1 MLIETLLLSAREI
14 RRNFLRSALTMLG
27 IIIGVAA
34 VIAMVTLGG
43 GAQQKVSSDIS
54 SLGKNLLM
62 VMPGARQRGPSA
74 GVTAFKQAD
83 ATALE
88 RNVAGLDV
96 VAPMAS
102 KSVRAVFANANW
114 TTTVS
119 GVTDAYLTVRQWP
132 VASGRAFD
140 EAEERAG
147 RAVCVIGETVH
158 KNLFGTQDP
167 IGSRL
172 RLGPSSCEVIGVLQ
186 GKGSSTFGQD
196 QDDTVLMP
204 LLAFQRRISGTEDI
218 SVIFLSASSAGSI
231 DKVKAEA
238 TALLQQRRHITQG
251 KVDDFQ
257 VQDMRE
263 IAALVEGTTALLT
276 AFLGAVAAISLL
288 VGGIGI
294 MNIMLV
300 SVTERTREI
309 GIRLAIG
316 AFERDVLMQFLVEAG
331 ALSLAGGLVGIVLG
345 LGISAVVAS
354 AVSIPFVINL
364 PIIGI
369 AFIFSAMVGVVF
381 GYFPARNAA
390 RLDPIDALRFE

>member
-1 MLIETLLLSAREI
+1 MLIETLILAAREI

-43 GAQQKVSSDIS
+43 GAQQKVSADIS
-54 SLGKNLLM
+54 GLGKNLLM
-62 VMPGARQRGPSA
+62 VFPGARQRGPTA
-74 GVTAFKQAD
+74 GAPNFKAAD
-83 ATALE
+83 ADALA
-88 RNVAGLDV
+88 RNVAGLDA

-102 KSVRAVFANANW
+102 SPVRAVYANDNW

-119 GVTDAYLTVRQWP
+119 GATDAYFKVRQWR
-132 VASGRAFD
+132 VSTGRLFD
-140 EAEERAG
+140 EAEIRAG
-147 RAVCVIGETVH
+147 RTVCVIGETVH
-158 KNLFGTQDP
+158 RKLYGLQDP
-167 IGSRL
+167 IGTRL
-172 RLGPSSCEVIGVLQ
+172 RLGASSCQVIGVLE

-196 QDDTVLMP
+196 QDDVVIMP
-204 LLAFQRRISGTEDI
+204 LLAFQRRISGTDDI
-218 SVIFLSASSAGSI
+218 SVIFLSASDGSSI
-231 DKVKAEA
+231 DKVKAAA

-251 KVDDFQ
+251 KTDDFQ

-263 IAALVEGTTALLT
+263 IAALVAGTTAMLT

-316 AFERDVLMQFLVEAG
+316 AYEREVLLQFLVEAG
-331 ALSLAGGLVGIVLG
+331 ALSLAGGIVGIILG
-345 LGISAVVAS
+345 LIISALVAS
-354 AVSIPFVINL
+354 LVAIPFVLNL
-364 PIIGI
+364 PIIAI
-369 AFIFSAMVGVVF
+369 AFVFSALVGVVF

-390 RLDPIDALRFE
+390 RLDPIEALRYE

>member
-1 MLIETLLLSAREI
+1 MLIETLILAAREI

-43 GAQQKVSSDIS
+43 GAQQKVSADIS
-54 SLGKNLLM
+54 GLGKNLLM
-62 VMPGARQRGPSA
+62 VLPGARQHGPTA
-74 GVTAFKQAD
+74 GAPNFKAVDAD
-83 ATALE
+83 ALA
-88 RNVAGLDV
+88 RNIAGLEA
-96 VAPMAS
+96 VAPLAS
-102 KSVRAVFANANW
+102 SPQRAVYANDNW

-119 GVTDAYLTVRQWP
+119 GVTDAYFKVRQWR
-132 VASGRAFD
+132 VSSGRSFD
-140 EAEERAG
+140 EAEIRAG
-147 RAVCVIGETVH
+147 RIVCVIGETVH
-158 KNLFGTQDP
+158 RKLYGLQDP

-172 RLGPSSCEVIGVLQ
+172 RLGASSCEVIGILE

-196 QDDTVLMP
+196 QDDVVLMP
-204 LLAFQRRISGTEDI
+204 LLAFQRRISGSDDV
-218 SVIFLSASSAGSI
+218 SVIFLSVGDGASI
-231 DKVKAEA
+231 DKVKEA
-238 TALLQQRRHITQG
+238 AIALLQQRRHITQG
-251 KVDDFQ
+251 KTDDFQ

-263 IAALVEGTTALLT
+263 IAALVAGTTAMLT

-316 AFERDVLMQFLVEAG
+316 AYEREVLLQFLVEAG
-331 ALSLAGGLVGIVLG
+331 ALSLAGGIIGIILG
-345 LGISAVVAS
+345 LIISALVTSFIA
-354 AVSIPFVINL
+354 IPFVLNL
-364 PIIGI
+364 PIIAI
-369 AFIFSAMVGVVF
+369 AFVFSALVGVVF

-390 RLDPIDALRFE
+390 RLDPIEALRYE